1 LLQSKRESCH
11 TRIIANTH
19 LPVAPNKTVHFCES
33 IMSPRRRTR
42 NEKIFYILSLLIV
55 ISMVIGLIAVAITPT
70 GVGF

>member
-1 LLQSKRESCH
+1 
-11 TRIIANTH
+11 
-19 LPVAPNKTVHFCES
+19 
-33 IMSPRRRTR
+33 MSPRRRTR